1 MRHLSGVD
9 ASFLHL
15 ETPEMPMHVGSLN
28 IFDLPEGYTGD
39 FYEDVKAHIAGRM
52 HLAEVFEHKLAQI
65 PFELSNPVW
74 VDDNDIDIDYHIRR
88 VVLSKPGT
96 FKQLEQ
102 LVGRL
107 HSSLLDRSRP
117 LWEFYVIEGLQTGQP
132 AIYAKVHHAA
142 VDGQAGVALAK
153 AIYDL
158 TPEPR
163 PIKAPRARNKG
174 NQYQLG
180 VAELATA
187 AVQNTIQQYV
197 KLFTTLPN
205 AMQAIASATMPA
217 FAGGQFTQFG
227 MPKNWQLG
235 PKTPLNVSITNQ
247 RSFAA
252 RSVSLA
258 EVKQIAKACGG
269 HRQRCRARGQRGRA
283 AALPRR
289 LQPAPEHAAQRR
301 RARQPARGR
310 QYRPQQPSVDDAGQP
325 RDRHRR
331 SARAAEDHHRLEQ
344 GRQGAVGQPQ
354 GRDPDRL
361 SLLRRTLDHGRL
373 RAAVRPLAA
382 FPTTCRRSPTSPSP
396 TCPAR
401 RCRCTWPAP
410 SSPPTIR
417 CRSRRMAWR

>member
-28 IFDLPEGYTGD
+28 IFDLPEGYAGD

-74 VDDNDIDIDYHIRR
+74 VDDSDIDIDYHIRR

-163 PIKAPRARNKG
+163 PIKAAARTQRG

-187 AVQNTIQQYV
+187 AVQNTIQQYI

-205 AMQAIASATMPA
+205 AMRAMASATMPA
-217 FAGGQFTQFG
+217 FAGGQFPRSSACRRTG
-227 MPKNWQLG
+227 TLG

-247 RSFAA
+247 RCVCCPLGVA
-252 RSVSLA
+252 RRGQA
-258 EVKQIAKACGG
+258 DRQARRR
-269 HRQRCRARGQRGRA
+269 HRSTMSSWQRARARCGAISTDYNAPERVPRRGRA
-283 AALPRR
+283 G
-289 LQPAPEHAAQRR
+289 
-301 RARQPARGR
+301 QPARGR
-310 QYRPQQPSVDDAGQP
+310 QYGPQQPGVDDAGQP

-331 SARAAEDHHRLEQ
+331 SA
-344 GRQGAVGQPQ
+344 
-354 GRDPDRL
+354 
-361 SLLRRTLDHGRL
+361 
-373 RAAVRPLAA
+373 
-382 FPTTCRRSPTSPSP
+382 
-396 TCPAR
+396 
-401 RCRCTWPAP
+401 
-410 SSPPTIR
+410 SSG
-417 CRSRRMAWR
+417 